1 MARGSMKAQE
11 PPRKC
16 SFCGRPAR
24 RSTSSSPA
32 PGVFICNRCVGVCKG
47 LLVEEQAA
55 EKREAFKRTGIS
67 GPRPKDVFAHLEK
80 WVVGQTRA
88 KRMLSVAV
96 YNHLK
101 RIAATD
107 SDVELQKSNILLIG
121 PTGSGKTHMAR
132 ALAKVLGVPFAEAD
146 ATPLTQAGYVGED
159 VDSVLKKLIVA
170 AGGDIAKAEKGVIY
184 LDEVDKLAK
193 RAGHDRDVSGEGVQQ
208 GLLKIVEGNIVD
220 VKTGGDRNGLG
231 GEIRK
236 INTRHILFIAGGAF
250 AGLDRF
256 VKLRAEQRGLGF
268 NAKEAE
274 TAEAVLKAEDLF
286 KFGMLPEFIGRFP
299 IITTFDALTE
309 ADLARVLTEPKNAL
323 LRQYRALFKMSG
335 SSLDWRQAGLEAIA
349 RRAME
354 RGTGARGLRAV
365 IEELL
370 LDVMFY
376 LPGMPGEYLL
386 DGDVFEQGPRLT
398 PYAALA

>member
-1 MARGSMKAQE
+1 MARGS
-11 PPRKC
+11 RKC
-16 SFCGRPAR
+16 SFCGRPREEVHKLVAG
-24 RSTSSSPA
+24 
-32 PGVFICNRCVGVCKG
+32 PGVFICDRCVVVCRQ
-47 LLVEEQAA
+47 LLAQELESERRATEPSRMPTTHKAV
-55 EKREAFKRTGIS
+55 S

-101 RIAATD
+101 RIAATGN
-107 SDVELQKSNILLIG
+107 DVELQKSNILLIG

-208 GLLKIVEGNIVD
+208 GLLKIVEGNVVD
-220 VKTGGDRNGLG
+220 VKMGGDRNGLG

-236 INTRHILFIAGGAF
+236 INTRNILFIAGGAF
-250 AGLDRF
+250 AGLERF
-256 VKLRAEQRGLGF
+256 VQHRGLGF
-268 NAKEAE
+268 NAAEAA
-274 TAEAVLKAEDLF
+274 TAEAVLKTEDLF
-286 KFGMLPEFIGRFP
+286 KYGMMPEFIGRFP

-376 LPGMPGEYLL
+376 LPGVPGEYLL
-386 DGDVFEQGPRLT
+386 DGDVFERGPRLT